1 MFELMNIL
9 SKPALQILQHLGR
22 RYREGYY
29 VRELSRNLSIGL
41 GTASQSL
48 RALENA
54 GLIVKEKKGRLVIYR
69 ANMENSLL
77 REFKVL
83 LTMMEV
89 NTLIQRLED
98 TSSRIILFGSC
109 ATGEDTIDSDID
121 IFIVTQDKNRIFELI
136 DDYQKKIERKL
147 SPIVMSPFEFEQLK
161 TKDKPLYERIN
172 MGKIIIEA
180 HEISI

>member
-1 MFELMNIL
+1 MFEIMNIF
-9 SKPALQILQHLGR
+9 SKPALQILRHLGR

-29 VRELSRNLSIGL
+29 VRELSRNLGIGL

-54 GLIVKEKKGRLVIYR
+54 GLVIKEKKGRLVIYR
-69 ANMENSLL
+69 ANMENRLL

-83 LTMMEV
+83 LTLMEI
-89 NTLIQRLED
+89 NTLIQRLKE
-98 TSSRIILFGSC
+98 TSSRTILFGSC
-109 ATGEDTIDSDID
+109 ATGEDTTDSDID
-121 IFIVTQDKNRIFELI
+121 IFIATQDKNRIFELVE
-136 DDYQKKIERKL
+136 DYQTQIERKL

-172 MGKIIIEA
+172 MGKIIFEA